1 MGFWVLYEGSR
12 HHCSEVTTEAELNGE
27 SPSYGRGKT
36 LYYLNGLDG
45 GNYVPS
51 VWITELT
58 DSIEL
63 TDRNKTMEDFNDE
76 STKFV

>member
-1 MGFWVLYEGSR
+1 MI
-12 HHCSEVTTEAELNGE
+12 
-27 SPSYGRGKT
+27 RGDFS
-36 LYYLNGLDG
+36 L
-45 GNYVPS
+45 
-51 VWITELT
+51 